1 MFTKFKGKKFTAW
14 LVTLMMI
21 LTFIAPVNAYA
32 VGTEVDLQILATSDL
47 HGRFMPYD
55 YAVNA
60 ADTSGSM
67 VQLQTIIKELRVE
80 NPNTILVD
88 NGDTVQDNSSALFN
102 NDPVHPMVLAMNEM
116 GYDTWS
122 YGNHE
127 FNYGIPTLQN
137 IAKQFTGTTL
147 CGNVFDSDGKSLG
160 KPYEIIKKDGVTI
173 AIIGMVNPHITK
185 WDGPNLAGYKVT
197 NPVEETKK
205 VIIELN
211 KLTGEDKVDVMIA
224 TLHAGLEEEYGD
236 GDSARELAE
245 ACGELTAIVAGHSHS
260 SIPNVKVNGVIITEP
275 KNGGAELSKIDIKV
289 TEGTDGNYSVTSAS
303 SAVRSAKGGV
313 ADVALSAKLQPYSD
327 IAIAD
332 ANVVI
337 GELKGGD
344 LVPADEIKGIP
355 AAQVQDTA
363 MIDLI
368 NKVQMFY
375 GEADVASAAAFKSD
389 ANIKEGQIIKA
400 GTADIY
406 KYDNT
411 LMTLEVNGEQLK
423 RYMEWSASYYNTYKP
438 GDLTVSFNQNI
449 RGYNYDMFSGV
460 IYDVDVSKEPG
471 QRIVNLTKTDGT
483 TIKDTDVLTL
493 AVNNYRANTTLLNET
508 SGLFKGEGVK
518 TVFNSFE
525 TMGDDGRVRDLIRK
539 YIVEEKDGV
548 ITPELDNNW
557 KITGNDWDFQARAN
571 AVKAINDGK
580 LLLPISSDGR
590 TPNVESVT
598 YNDLV
603 QATGER
609 EVNILTFNDFHGAVE
624 AGGKNS
630 GIAKFAGE
638 INRVKNTNP
647 DTIVVSAGDTFQG
660 SAMSN
665 LTYGA
670 PVNEMMKEVGV
681 VASAVGNHEFDW
693 GIDKIAKWAEEGEYD
708 FLASNIYGKTTGKPV
723 TWAKPYIIV
732 EKGGIKIGL
741 VGIATPETA
750 FKTSPVIVKDLEFR
764 DPVASAKEWAQVAK
778 DNGADVV
785 IALTHLGAFQDADG
799 KITGEAVDLT
809 GLSNID
815 AVVAAHTHQT
825 VSGTVNGT
833 PVVQGY
839 YSGRTLGRL
848 TIKIDAD
855 GKVAGIVPSVDELYK
870 RADTLVEDPTV
881 KAIAVKYSTDLKDV
895 LGEVLGTTDKELT
908 HDKTTPGTSLLGQ
921 WTTDVMRKVAG
932 TQIGITNG
940 GGLRVPLAEGNITMG
955 NMYEV
960 MPFDNTLVTMNLK
973 GSDLK
978 RVIENG
984 IGNEEIGWVQVGGV
998 KVYYDEDAEFMD
1010 RITAMFLEDGTPVE
1024 MDKTYSVVTNDF
1036 MFTGGDKFDFTG
1048 AIDVVDTM
1056 VPIRDAL
1063 VTEIKAVKVLSVTNN
1078 NNLVSGAAPV
1088 VEEDPAV
1095 EEEPVV
1101 PVTPTPTTPTSDVT
1115 NLPQTGSMVD
1125 TSVLV
1130 NLGIL
1135 MMLLGAGYIVVENDR
1150 KRRNEAA

>member
-1 MFTKFKGKKFTAW
+1 MFTKFKGKKLTAW
-14 LVTLMMI
+14 LLTLMMVLSI
-21 LTFIAPVNAYA
+21 IQPGNAVVA
-32 VGTEVDLQILATSDL
+32 ASSEVDIQILATSDL

-67 VQLQTIIKELRVE
+67 AQLQTMIKGLRTS

-102 NDPVHPMVLAMNEM
+102 NDEVHPIILAMNEM

-127 FNYGIPTLQN
+127 FNYGIPTLQK
-137 IAKQFTGTTL
+137 ITSQFKGTAL
-147 CGNVFDSDGKSLG
+147 NGNVFDKDGKSLG
-160 KPYEIIKKDGVTI
+160 KAYEIIEKDGVKI
-173 AIIGMVNPHITK
+173 AIIGMITPHITK
-185 WDGPNLAGYKVT
+185 WDGPNLVGYTVT
-197 NPVEETKK
+197 NPIEETKK
-205 VIIELN
+205 AIVELN

-236 GDSARELAE
+236 GDSARQLAE
-245 ACGELTAIVAGHSHS
+245 ACPELTAIVAGHAHS
-260 SIPNVKVNGVIITEP
+260 SIPNTKVNGVIITEP
-275 KNGGAELSKIDIKV
+275 KNGGAELSKIDIKL
-289 TEGTDGNYSVTSAS
+289 TNTDGIYAVTSANS
-303 SAVRSAKGGV
+303 VVMSAKGGV
-313 ADVALSAKLQPYSD
+313 ADAELSAILQPYHEK
-327 IAIAD
+327 AIAD

-344 LVPADEIKGIP
+344 LVPADEVKGIP

-368 NKVQMFY
+368 NKVQMLY
-375 GEADVASAAAFKSD
+375 GNAAISSAAAFKSD

-411 LMTLEVNGEQLK
+411 LVTLKVTGEQLK
-423 RYMEWSASYYNTYKP
+423 RYMEWSANYYNTYKP

-460 IYDVDVSKEPG
+460 KYDVDVSKEPG
-471 QRIVNLTKTDGT
+471 QRIVNLTKTDGSK
-483 TIKDTDVLTL
+483 INDTDVLTL
-493 AVNNYRANTTLLNET
+493 AVNNYRASSTLLNET
-508 SGLFKGEGVK
+508 SGLFKGENVEVIFDSSK
-518 TVFNSFE
+518 
-525 TMGDDGRVRDLIRK
+525 TMGDEARIRDLIRK
-539 YIVEEKDGV
+539 YIVEEKNGV

-557 KITGNDWDFQARAN
+557 KIIGNNWDFQARAN

-580 LLLPISSDGR
+580 VLLPLSSDGR
-590 TPNVESVT
+590 TPNVASVT

-609 EVNILTFNDFHGAVE
+609 EVNIITFNDLHGAVE
-624 AGGKNS
+624 AGGKNA
-630 GIAKFAGE
+630 GIAKLAGE

-647 DTIVVSAGDTFQG
+647 DTIVVSAGDSYQG

-665 LTYGA
+665 LTYGE
-670 PVNEMMKEVGV
+670 PVNKMMKEVEV

-693 GIDKIAKWAEEGEYD
+693 GLDYISKWAEEGGYD
-708 FLASNIYGKTTGKPV
+708 FLASNIYDKNTGKPV

-732 EKGGIKIGL
+732 EKGGLKIGL

-750 FKTSPVIVKDLEFR
+750 FKTKPENVKDLEFR
-764 DPVASAKEWAQVAK
+764 DPVASAKEWAKVAK
-778 DNGADVV
+778 DEGADVV
-785 IALTHLGAFQDADG
+785 IALTHLGSYQDKDG
-799 KITGEAVDLT
+799 KITGEATELT
-809 GLSNID
+809 GLANID
-815 AVVAAHTHQT
+815 AVISAHTHQE
-825 VSGTVNGT
+825 VIGTVNGT
-833 PVVQGY
+833 PIVQAY

-848 TIKIDAD
+848 TIKVDAN
-855 GKVAGIVPSVDELYK
+855 GEVTGVVPSIDKLYN
-870 RADTLVEDPTV
+870 RATTLIEDPAV
-881 KAIAVKYSTDLKDV
+881 KAIVDGYKADLEPI
-895 LGEVLGTTDKELT
+895 LNEVLGTTDKELT
-908 HDKTTPGTSLLGQ
+908 HDRNVPGTSLLGQ

-940 GGLRVPLAEGNITMG
+940 GGLRVPLAKGNITMG

-960 MPFDNTLVTMNLK
+960 MPFDNTLVTMQLK

-984 IGNEEIGWVQVGGV
+984 IGNAAIGWVQVGGI

-1010 RITAMFLEDGTPVE
+1010 RITAMFLEDGTAIK
-1024 MDKTYSVVTNDF
+1024 MDETYSVVTNDF

-1048 AIDVVDTM
+1048 AMNSVDTM
-1056 VPIRDAL
+1056 IPIRDAL
-1063 VTEIKAVKVLSVTNN
+1063 VEELREVKALSVVNN

-1088 VEEDPAV
+1088 IEDPV
-1095 EEEPVV
+1095 DEEPVDEE
-1101 PVTPTPTTPTSDVT
+1101 PVDEEPVDEDEVAVDDS
-1115 NLPQTGSMVD
+1115 LPKTGSAIDMN
-1125 TSVLV
+1125 VLV
-1130 NLGIL
+1130 NFGVLV
-1135 MMLLGAGYIVVENDR
+1135 MLLGVGFVVVDK
-1150 KRRNEAA
+1150 KRRNDAV